1 MMRGRAAIVAFVWLA
16 LAGAAHGQTLD
27 TLPLSGSVES
37 GADTVIAYGRHWN
50 PAPCV
55 PQRTSIVITQP
66 PAHGTVQILE
76 ERADVPWTTPRT
88 GGTGYC
94 RGMLLFAKKII
105 YRSEPGFEGT
115 DTLSYESIGPNGR
128 RAPYTVTIA
137 VTPSD

>member
-1 MMRGRAAIVAFVWLA
+1 MARRWRRCRCRARWSPA
-16 LAGAAHGQTLD
+16 L
-27 TLPLSGSVES
+27 
-37 GADTVIAYGRHWN
+37 DTVIAYGRHWN

-94 RGMLLFAKKII
+94 RGMLLFAKKIV

-115 DTLSYESIGPNGR
+115 DTLSYESIGPDGR